1 MDRRTF
7 LRRSAAAG
15 VALTGVAG
23 LLGSAGC
30 SSAPP
35 TCGLGCAGDT
45 ASLESA
51 IGHRLKYE
59 RIYHRTEPFP
69 DAQEQAAWAARRI
82 PVTSFKTLQDDGS
95 AIPFAE
101 VAAGADDDHLR
112 ALAAAIRPFGRRPW
126 ILIYFAEPEDDVGE
140 SPEDFAPAFRRV
152 RDVMG
157 DLGPGITWAHNVS
170 HGTYDDG
177 DGELYYP
184 GDDYVDYIA
193 CDGYNWCPGSGHG
206 TEKET
211 FERLFAVTNQFAE
224 RKGKPWLATEVGTWD
239 DPTPGWS
246 KAEWIEQMGR
256 TAKAWAR
263 LKGIM
268 WFEHD
273 SDESTLCDWKIQDRA
288 DAIEAFAALARDP
301 YFGG

>member
-15 VALTGVAG
+15 AALTGVAG
-23 LLGSAGC
+23 LVGSAGC
-30 SSAPP
+30 SSGSA

-45 ASLESA
+45 GSLESA
-51 IGHRLKYE
+51 IGHRLRYE
-59 RIYHRTEPFP
+59 RIYHRTELFP
-69 DAQEQAAWAARRI
+69 DAQEEAAWTARRI
-82 PVTSFKTLQDDGS
+82 PVTSFKTLQDDGT

-101 VAAGADDDHLR
+101 VAAGAADDRLR
-112 ALAAAIRPFGRRPW
+112 SLADVIRPYGRRPM

-140 SPEDFAPAFRRV
+140 APEHFAPAFRRV

-157 DLGPGITWAHNVS
+157 DLGPRVRWAHTLS

-184 GDDYVDYIA
+184 GDDYLDYIA
-193 CDGYNWCPGSGHG
+193 CDGYNWCPSAGHG
-206 TEKET
+206 TDKET
-211 FERLFAVTNQFAE
+211 FEQLFAITDQFAE
-224 RKGKPWLATEVGTWD
+224 RRGKLWLATEVGTWD
-239 DPTPGWS
+239 DPAPGWS

-256 TAKAWAR
+256 TAKGWSGLR
-263 LKGIM
+263 GIM

-273 SDESTLCDWKIQDRA
+273 SDESTLCDWKIQERA
-288 DAIEAFAALARDP
+288 GAIRAFAALARDP
-301 YFGG
+301 HFGG